1 MPKRLRL
8 AAGYQAVDSEPV
20 GLRLTVDATK
30 LLIDV
35 DDSFKEEWSEVAWS
49 YGLESQFYYIL
60 YFRFGRLLDR
70 GDHQRYYT
78 IGFGLGPEWLRLD
91 YSLVLGDYD
100 HWNRSSKE
108 YSISINCNISPENF
122 KRN

>member
-1 MPKRLRL
+1 
-8 AAGYQAVDSEPV
+8 
-20 GLRLTVDATK
+20 
-30 LLIDV
+30 
-35 DDSFKEEWSEVAWS
+35 
-49 YGLESQFYYIL
+49 
-60 YFRFGRLLDR
+60 
-70 GDHQRYYT
+70 
-78 IGFGLGPEWLRLD
+78 LRLD